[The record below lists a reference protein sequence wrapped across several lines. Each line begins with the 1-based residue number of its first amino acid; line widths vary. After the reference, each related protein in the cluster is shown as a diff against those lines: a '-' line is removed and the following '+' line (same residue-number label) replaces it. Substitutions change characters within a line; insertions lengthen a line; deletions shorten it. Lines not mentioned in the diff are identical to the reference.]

1 MSPKI
6 AASFDETK
14 TLLKDDLF
22 LAIRTAL
29 NSIHSCLELGTRPSF
44 FALFLATDSSMAN
57 FLPPNFD
64 DPSLRG
70 KLAALQLYH
79 PIYKTPSSDVY
90 ARLDNVYDFS
100 QEVITSSHHYTK
112 FGRPSWV
119 WTPSLVRSW
128 KLGGCLLGL
137 DRLCRK

>member
-1 MSPKI
+1 LRL
-6 AASFDETK
+6 SFDEAK

-22 LAIRTAL
+22 LAIRTAH
-29 NSIHSCLELGTRPSF
+29 NAIHSCLELGTRPSF
-44 FALFLATDSSMAN
+44 FALFLATDSSLAN

-79 PIYKTPSSDVY
+79 PIYKIPSSDVY

-100 QEVITSSHHYTK
+100 QEVITSSRHYIK
-112 FGRPSWV
+112 FGRPSWF
-119 WTPSLVRSW
+119 VRTW
-128 KLGGCLLGL
+128 KLGGCLLGVY
-137 DRLCRK
+137 RLCRKQAYVSETY